1 MRIIVRDFIIVGI
14 IFLLWIITLIYSSS
28 SGNSALLEAVKA
40 FPGHLLITIGYYAVC
55 NVCYSI
61 LFISDCVN
69 EHKELLDELEEGRN
83 YFIKK
88 GIKYN

>member
-1 MRIIVRDFIIVGI
+1 MRIIVKDLTIVAI
-14 IFLLWIITLIYSSS
+14 IFTIWVIALICTS
-28 SGNSALLEAVKA
+28 NSENKALLDVVKA
-40 FPGHLLITIGYYAVC
+40 FPGHLLITIGYFAVC

-69 EHKELLDELEEGRN
+69 EHKELLEELDEGRK
-83 YFIKK
+83 YFEQK

>member
-1 MRIIVRDFIIVGI
+1 MKIIVRDFIIVLI
-14 IFLLWIITLIYSSS
+14 IFLLWICALIYSSS
-28 SGNSALLEAVKA
+28 IDNLAILEAVKA
-40 FPGHLLITIGYYAVC
+40 FPGHLLITIGYYAAC
-55 NVCYSI
+55 NICYSI

-69 EHKELLDELEEGRN
+69 EHKELLDELEEGRQ

>member
-1 MRIIVRDFIIVGI
+1 MRIIVRDFIIIGI
-14 IFLLWIITLIYSSS
+14 IFLLWIITLIYSSNS
-28 SGNSALLEAVKA
+28 DNSALLEAVKA

-69 EHKELLDELEEGRN
+69 EHKELLDELEEGRK
-83 YFIKK
+83 FFTEK

>member
-1 MRIIVRDFIIVGI
+1 MKIIVRDSILIII
-14 IFLLWIITLIYSSS
+14 IFSLWICTLIYSSNI
-28 SGNSALLEAVKA
+28 GNEPLLEAIKS

-55 NVCYSI
+55 NICYSI

-69 EHKELLDELEEGRN
+69 EHKELLDELEEGRK
-83 YFIKK
+83 YFREK

>member
-1 MRIIVRDFIIVGI
+1 MKIIIRDFILILI
-14 IFLLWIITLIYSSS
+14 IFSLWIYALIYSSS
-28 SGNSALLEAVKA
+28 IGNSALLEAVKA

-55 NVCYSI
+55 NICYSI

-69 EHKELLDELEEGRN
+69 EHKELLDELEEGRK
-83 YFIKK
+83 YFTEK

>member
-1 MRIIVRDFIIVGI
+1 MKVIIRDFIIVLSL
-14 IFLLWIITLIYSSS
+14 FLLWIIALIYSS
-28 SGNSALLEAVKA
+28 NIYNLALLEAVKA
-40 FPGHLLITIGYYAVC
+40 FPGHLLITIGYYAAC
-55 NVCYSI
+55 NICYSI

-69 EHKELLDELEEGRN
+69 EHKELLDELEEGKQ

>member
-14 IFLLWIITLIYSSS
+14 IFLFWFFALIYFSN
-28 SGNSALLEAVKA
+28 SGNEPLLEAVKA

-69 EHKELLDELEEGRN
+69 EHKELLDELEEGRQF
-83 YFIKK
+83 FIKK
-88 GIKYN
+88 GINYN

>member
-1 MRIIVRDFIIVGI
+1 MRILIRDSIIVGI
-14 IFLLWIITLIYSSS
+14 IFLIWAIVFICTSN
-28 SGNSALLEAVKA
+28 SGNLALLEAVKA

-69 EHKELLDELEEGRN
+69 EHKELIDELEEGRK
-83 YFIKK
+83 YFVSK

>member
-14 IFLLWIITLIYSSS
+14 IFLLWIFTLIYSSS
-28 SGNSALLEAVKA
+28 SGNEPLLEAVKA

-69 EHKELLDELEEGRN
+69 EHKELLDELEEGRQF
-83 YFIKK
+83 FIKK
-88 GIKYN
+88 GINYN

>member
-1 MRIIVRDFIIVGI
+1 MKIIVRDFILIII
-14 IFLLWIITLIYSSS
+14 IFSLWICALFYSS
-28 SGNSALLEAVKA
+28 NIDNLALLEAVKA

-55 NVCYSI
+55 NICYSI

-69 EHKELLDELEEGRN
+69 EHKELLDELEEGRK
-83 YFIKK
+83 YFMEK

>member
-1 MRIIVRDFIIVGI
+1 MRIIVRDFIIIGI
-14 IFLLWIITLIYSSS
+14 IFLIWLIALVCSS
-28 SGNSALLEAVKA
+28 NNLPLLEAVKA

-69 EHKELLDELEEGRN
+69 EYKELIDELEEGRK
-83 YFIKK
+83 YFESK

>member
-1 MRIIVRDFIIVGI
+1 MKVIIRDFIIVLSL
-14 IFLLWIITLIYSSS
+14 FLLWIIALIYSS
-28 SGNSALLEAVKA
+28 NINNLALLEAVKA
-40 FPGHLLITIGYYAVC
+40 FPGHLLITIGYYAAC
-55 NVCYSI
+55 NICYSI

-69 EHKELLDELEEGRN
+69 EHKELLDELEEGKQ

>member
-1 MRIIVRDFIIVGI
+1 MKIIIRDFILIII
-14 IFLLWIITLIYSSS
+14 IFSLWVCALFFSSNK
-28 SGNSALLEAVKA
+28 GNLALLEAVKA

-55 NVCYSI
+55 NICYSI

-69 EHKELLDELEEGRN
+69 EHKELLDELEEGRK
-83 YFIKK
+83 YFMEK

>member
-1 MRIIVRDFIIVGI
+1 MRIFVRDSIIVGI
-14 IFLLWIITLIYSSS
+14 IFLVWIIVFICTSS
-28 SGNSALLEAVKA
+28 SGNLALLEAVKA

-69 EHKELLDELEEGRN
+69 EHKELIDELEEGRK
-83 YFIKK
+83 YFVSK

>member
-1 MRIIVRDFIIVGI
+1 M
-14 IFLLWIITLIYSSS
+14 
-28 SGNSALLEAVKA
+28 ALLEAVKA

-69 EHKELLDELEEGRN
+69 EYKELIDKKKKKKK
-83 YFIKK
+83 YFMSK

>member
-1 MRIIVRDFIIVGI
+1 MKIIVRDLSIVGI
-14 IFLLWIITLIYSSS
+14 IFLFWIFALIYSSN
-28 SGNSALLEAVKA
+28 SGNGPLLEAIKA

-69 EHKELLDELEEGRN
+69 EHKELLDELEEGRK
-83 YFIKK
+83 FFTEK

>member
-1 MRIIVRDFIIVGI
+1 MKIIVRDFIIVLI
-14 IFLLWIITLIYSSS
+14 IFLLWICALIYSSS
-28 SGNSALLEAVKA
+28 IDNLALLEAVKA
-40 FPGHLLITIGYYAVC
+40 FPGHLLITIGYYAAC
-55 NVCYSI
+55 NICYSI

-69 EHKELLDELEEGRN
+69 EHKELLDELEEGRQ

>member
-1 MRIIVRDFIIVGI
+1 MKIIFRDFLIILTILNIWIIVVVCAPLTGKD
-14 IFLLWIITLIYSSS
+14 
-28 SGNSALLEAVKA
+28 NLLEILYA

-69 EHKELLDELEEGRN
+69 EHKELLDELEEGRK
-83 YFIKK
+83 FFTEK

>member
-1 MRIIVRDFIIVGI
+1 MRIIIRDSIIVLI
-14 IFLLWIITLIYSSS
+14 ILALWLLALLYPSNID
-28 SGNSALLEAVKA
+28 NKELLEAVKA

-55 NVCYSI
+55 NICYSI

>member
-1 MRIIVRDFIIVGI
+1 MRIIVKDFTIVAI
-14 IFLLWIITLIYSSS
+14 IFTIWVIALICTS
-28 SGNSALLEAVKA
+28 NSENKALFDVVKA
-40 FPGHLLITIGYYAVC
+40 FPGHLLITIGYFAVC

-69 EHKELLDELEEGRN
+69 EHKELLEELDEGRK
-83 YFIKK
+83 YFEQK

>member
-1 MRIIVRDFIIVGI
+1 MRIIVRDFIIVGVL
-14 IFLLWIITLIYSSS
+14 FLFWIIALLYTSN
-28 SGNSALLEAVKA
+28 SGNESLLEAVKA

-69 EHKELLDELEEGRN
+69 EHKELLDELEEGRQ
-83 YFIKK
+83 FFMKK
-88 GIKYN
+88 GIRYN

>member
-1 MRIIVRDFIIVGI
+1 MKVIIRDFIIVLSL
-14 IFLLWIITLIYSSS
+14 FLLWIFALIYSS
-28 SGNSALLEAVKA
+28 NINNLALLEAVKA
-40 FPGHLLITIGYYAVC
+40 FPGHLLITIGYYAAC
-55 NVCYSI
+55 NICYSI

-69 EHKELLDELEEGRN
+69 EHKELLDELEEGKQ